1 MDVHV
6 CARDAVS
13 GELGAVIVVE
23 GGVRGMEGEDSGF
36 EFKLNSA
43 VVSFGVT
50 TIEVES

>member
-1 MDVHV
+1 M
-6 CARDAVS
+6 
-13 GELGAVIVVE
+13 VE